1 VAIHE
6 ATPAELDGWDARTVE
21 VPGGDVYQSVAWAR
35 YRERHGWRP
44 RFLVFDDGF
53 RLLSLERP
61 WPLIGGAGAYLSRG
75 PVGAG
80 EPVERTAERL
90 TAGAHHLAANGVD
103 VVASDAEIEAAT
115 GYRALLGAAGFK
127 PIEEVQASRDRMR
140 LPLPDGTD
148 EDELFASFGSS
159 TRQLVR
165 GAEKSGLRVVRY
177 DARSGDGPAAGV
189 GDGFEAPP
197 GGSLGA
203 AARPVFDRLY
213 DLLRE
218 AAVRRHFH
226 LGSKAAFVDWS
237 MAGLAAGHVV
247 YLEVRDGD
255 DRLLGGATFY
265 RHGGRLTY
273 SHSGDRA
280 DLRPTYPGV
289 VRLILWR
296 AIQLAVRERLQ
307 EMDLGGVDVPGAR
320 RIPREGEEMHGL
332 YAFKRSFGAE
342 WLELS
347 GNHEWVARPW
357 RYAAGRV
364 TGRLVGLRPG
374 GTGSR

>member
-6 ATPAELDGWDARTVE
+6 ASPEELEGWDARTVD
-21 VPGGDVYQSVAWAR
+21 VAGGDVYQSLAWGR

-61 WPLIGGAGAYLSRG
+61 WPLVGGSGAYVSRG
-75 PVGAG
+75 PVAAG
-80 EPVERTAERL
+80 EPVEQ
-90 TAGAHHLAANGVD
+90 TAGRLRATADHLAANGVD

-115 GYRALLGAAGFK
+115 GYPALLRDAGFR
-127 PIEEVQASRDRMR
+127 PIEEVQASRHRMR
-140 LPLPDGTD
+140 LALDDGTD
-148 EDELFASFGSS
+148 EATLLASFGSS
-159 TRQLVR
+159 TRQLIR
-165 GAEKSGLRVVRY
+165 AAEKAGLRVIRY
-177 DARSGDGPAAGV
+177 DAAAGDGPKAAA
-189 GDGFEAPP
+189 GDGFEAPAA
-197 GGSLGA
+197 GSLGPDVQ
-203 AARPVFDRLY
+203 PVFERLY
-213 DLLRE
+213 DLLRD
-218 AAVRRHFH
+218 AARRRHFN
-226 LGSKAAFVDWS
+226 LGAKAGFVDWS
-237 MAGLAAGHVV
+237 RAGLAAGHVV
-247 YLEVRDGD
+247 YLEVRDPN
-255 DRLLGGATFY
+255 DRVLGGATFY

-280 DLRPTYPGV
+280 ELRQAYPGV

-320 RIPREGEEMHGL
+320 REPREGEEMHGL

-342 WLELS
+342 WVELT

-364 TGRLVGLRPG
+364 TGRIASLMPG
-374 GTGSR
+374 GSGPP